1 MSKFYEFSQT
11 NSGGSFEVDDKLCH
25 RLIIEAE
32 SEEEALSIAEELGC
46 YWDGVN
52 NGNDCPCCGDRW
64 HRSASEVDIET
75 YNEKWNG
82 MEISEWQTGSVVDHD
97 KAIEELKIKY
107 PNVEWS
113 VNPQAEDKYGSVRV
127 TGKIRLRNIEEYSQL
142 MADQFGWTKPDIRIF
157 YKNGEV
163 KEIFSKKVK

>member
-11 NSGGSFEVDDKLCH
+11 NSGGSFDVDDKLCH

-32 SEEEALSIAEELGC
+32 SEEKAVAIAEELGC

-64 HRSASEVDIET
+64 YRFASEIDIET

-82 MEISEWQTGSVVDHD
+82 MEISEWQTSSVVDHD

-113 VNPQAEDKYGSVRV
+113 VKPQAEDKYGSIRV
-127 TGKIRLRNIEEYSQL
+127 TGKIRLKSMEEYAQL